1 VFPQRPHTN
10 SAPLSTDCSVKKAI
24 SSTLEGQS
32 CEVKEPSVPSTEVK
46 NVDPHLHSVIHLHD
60 LGINNISRKLY

>member
-1 VFPQRPHTN
+1 MFQQRPHRN
-10 SAPLSTDCSVKKAI
+10 SDPSSTICSVKKAV

-46 NVDPHLHSVIHLHD
+46 NVDPHPHSMIHLHD
-60 LGINNISRKLY
+60 LGINI